1 LHWKKL
7 QPEKPKLPHFSRSQL
22 FDSKPKINSL
32 FIVEDQ
38 RTTSLTDIV
47 LVFEVHQP
55 HRIKKNFFW
64 DNKIFKHVK
73 KEELFEYY
81 FDNAANREI
90 FERASRKCYFPSNN
104 ILLEI
109 IDKHKNERKRVKVS
123 FSVSGVFLEQ
133 CEMFNKDLLE
143 SFKQL
148 AETGCVE
155 FLSQTYYHSLAS
167 LYPERE
173 EFIEQVKM
181 HQQIMKDLLS
191 YTPMI
196 FENTELLYNNAV
208 ARTVENL
215 GYKGIFTEGVERIL
229 RDKSPNYLYLPKD
242 SKKIKVFLRNYKL
255 TDDIGFRFSA
265 RWWNEWPL
273 TADKYSSWLAT
284 TPGQCISI
292 FPDYET
298 FGEHHWPETGIHDFL
313 RHLPSEILKWWN
325 LHMSTPSEVAE
336 KYAPAG
342 EIDVP
347 ELGGTVSWADLER
360 DASCW
365 LGNTM
370 QWAYYT
376 SLRKLEPFVKETE
389 DETFLKNWRYFQ
401 TSDHLYYMFTAGGG
415 PGEVHSYFSPY
426 GTPADAFV
434 TAQAAILDFES
445 RVRLSAVVADEPF
458 LFYVGTGEK
467 YYAGK
472 MAWSLKGFARA
483 IEKIGL
489 KSIEFHSK
497 RGDFEKWTENSLHD
511 NALTKELKNAN
522 LAKLKGEQLR
532 KMLVKIVRE
541 RLDFLQAEI

>member
-1 LHWKKL
+1 M
-7 QPEKPKLPHFSRSQL
+7 
-22 FDSKPKINSL
+22 
-32 FIVEDQ
+32 
-38 RTTSLTDIV
+38 TDIV

-55 HRIKKNFFW
+55 HRIKKSYFW
-64 DNKIFKHVK
+64 ENKIFKHVR

-81 FDNAANREI
+81 FDKAVNKEI

-104 ILLEI
+104 IILKL
-109 IDKHKNERKRVKVS
+109 IDEYKNERKRVKVS
-123 FSVSGVFLEQ
+123 FSLSGVFLEQ

-148 AETGCVE
+148 AQTNCVE

-173 EFIEQVKM
+173 EFTEQVKM
-181 HQQIMKDLLS
+181 HQQVMRDLLD
-191 YTPMI
+191 YTPLV

-208 ARTVENL
+208 ARAVEKL

-229 RDKSPNYLYLPKD
+229 REKSPNYLYSPKNLN
-242 SKKIKVFLRNYKL
+242 KIKVFLRNYKL

-265 RWWNEWPL
+265 RWWSEWPL
-273 TADKYSSWLAT
+273 TADKYASWLAV
-284 TPGQCISI
+284 TPGNCINI

-313 RHLPSEILKWWN
+313 SHLPSEILKWWN
-325 LHMSTPSEVAE
+325 LHMATPSEVAE
-336 KYAPAG
+336 KYASAG

-376 SLRKLEPFVKETE
+376 SLRRLEPLVKEAE
-389 DETFLKNWRYFQ
+389 DKELLKIWRYFQ

-415 PGEVHSYFSPY
+415 PGEVHSYFSHF

-434 TAQAAILDFES
+434 TAQAAILDYEN
-445 RVRLSAVVADEPF
+445 RVRVTAVAADEPF
-458 LFYVGTGEK
+458 LFYTGMGEK
-467 YYAGK
+467 YFTEK
-472 MAWSLKGFARA
+472 MVWSLKGFARTL
-483 IEKIGL
+483 EKVSI
-489 KSIEFHSK
+489 KSIDFHNK
-497 RGDFEKWTENSLHD
+497 RGDFEKWADKSLRD
-511 NALTKELKNAN
+511 NELTTQLKKTR
-522 LAKLKGEQLR
+522 LAGLGGEQLR
-532 KMLVKIVRE
+532 QALIKIVRE
-541 RLDFLQAEI
+541 RLESLGQK